1 MHLIAR
7 LAPLLIALLAAA
19 SLATALVFQHGFG
32 YVPCML
38 CLWQRWAYYLG
49 IPLAVILAAGGVR
62 LPRGAVAAGLGV
74 LLVIFAANAALGAY
88 HAGVEWHLWAGPT
101 SCGQGAA
108 GPNTGNL
115 IEDLKRTRV
124 VACDAAPWH
133 FLGLSFAGWNMAIS
147 ALLALIAALGLAGR
161 RRSYGSSSESQYR

>member
-1 MHLIAR
+1 MAHAAR
-7 LAPLLIALLAAA
+7 LAPLIIALLAAA
-19 SLATALVFQHGFG
+19 ALATALVYQHVFG

-49 IPLAVILAAGGVR
+49 IPLAVVLAAGGVR
-62 LPRGAVAAGLGV
+62 LPRGAVLAGLGV
-74 LLVIFAANAALGAY
+74 LLLMFAANAALGAY

-108 GPNTGNL
+108 GPSTGNL

-147 ALLALIAALGLAGR
+147 ALLAVIAALGLASR
-161 RRSYGSSSESQYR
+161 RAYGSSSVSQYR